1 MLERYWES
9 NSQEVLL
16 ELPPWA
22 KADQTLQKM
31 VQHHYHSSGTR
42 VELATNYQT
51 PNSIFTEDRYDAN
64 MLDDQIPTPVVQR
77 VQPERAIR
85 IRKFSKKLKPADDIA
100 GQRKTSSKAQL
111 REKRVA
117 KSARIQKSASRP
129 AMRTRSKN
137 TTKFYELGFDGVAR
151 SFRDF

>member
-42 VELATNYQT
+42 VESATNYQI

-64 MLDDQIPTPVVQR
+64 MLDDKIPTPVVQR

-85 IRKFSKKLKPADDIA
+85 IRVRGKFSKKKKLKPADDIA

-111 REKRVA
+111 REK
-117 KSARIQKSASRP
+117 ARGKEY
-129 AMRTRSKN
+129 KN
-137 TTKFYELGFDGVAR
+137 SEKRFGFAACYANAL
-151 SFRDF
+151 